1 MFITRARMISAIR
14 RYLDGHG
21 FIEVETPILQPLY
34 GGAAAR
40 PFTTHHNALDRDLYL
55 RIAQRA
61 LPQAVD
67 RRRARARL

>member
-1 MFITRARMISAIR
+1 MSNEETRRRVHHPRADDLGCP
-14 RYLDGHG
+14 RYLDDQG

-55 RIAQRA
+55 RIPASSTSSA
-61 LPQAVD
+61 
-67 RRRARARL
+67 